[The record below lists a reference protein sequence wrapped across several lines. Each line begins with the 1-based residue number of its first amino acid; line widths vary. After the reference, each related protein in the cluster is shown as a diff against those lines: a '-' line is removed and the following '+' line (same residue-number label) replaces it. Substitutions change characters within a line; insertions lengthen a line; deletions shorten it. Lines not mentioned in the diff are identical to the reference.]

1 MKITA
6 AEQEVVALIDSGL
19 TQSQVAEK
27 LGINASNVSRR
38 YAGAKHKA
46 LRDGMAPG
54 FEIDRK
60 TEGRWYTD
68 ESTGERRVEYLK
80 SKREKDSNNNFE
92 DAFRAAIS
100 DIKPLKKIAIPKA
113 NLTDIMTVYP
123 MGDPHVGLY
132 AYHKESGED
141 FDCDIAERDLLA
153 ATDYLVDIAP
163 ATEEALVVN
172 LGDFFHGDSGK
183 NTTTAGTPVDIDT
196 RWSRVL
202 QIGIKI
208 MLRLTEKALSKHKRV
223 TVIVAPGNHD
233 SESSIVLTIAMQIY
247 FEKNNRVTI
256 QEPNMFHFYEFGSNL
271 IGVCHGHTVKKEAL
285 PGLMAEDMPEA
296 WGRTKHRYWYTGHI
310 HHRTLLEV
318 GSSIIES
325 FRTLAGKDAW
335 HHGQGYRAGRDMN
348 AIILHKKYGETD
360 RHRCDILRARA

>member
-1 MKITA
+1 LIELTDR
-6 AEQEVVALIDSGL
+6 QREVWELSKEGL
-19 TQSQVAEK
+19 NNCEIGRK
-27 LGINASNVSRR
+27 LDVTEATVRGILKR
-38 YAGAKHKA
+38 AKSKA
-46 LRDGMAPG
+46 LVESMAPG

-68 ESTGERRVEYLK
+68 ENGEKRVEYLK
-80 SKREKDSNNNFE
+80 SKRENVSQTGFA

-100 DIKPLKKIAIPKA
+100 DTKPYNKVAIPKA
-113 NLTDIMTVYP
+113 SVKDSMVIYP
-123 MGDPHVGLY
+123 MGDPHVGMY
-132 AYHKESGED
+132 AYHKEVGED
-141 FDCDIAERDLLA
+141 FDCDIAERDLLT
-153 ATDYLVDIAP
+153 ATEYLVDIAP
-163 ATEEALVVN
+163 PTEEALIIN
-172 LGDFFHGDSGK
+172 LGDFFHGDSGR

-208 MLRLTEKALSKHKRV
+208 MLRLTEKALEKHKRV

-233 SESSIVLTIAMQIY
+233 SESSVILTIAMQIY
-247 FEKNNRVTI
+247 FENNKRVTI

-318 GSSIIES
+318 GSTIIES

-348 AIILHKKYGETD
+348 AIVLHKKYGETD

>member
-1 MKITA
+1 MIELTSKQ
-6 AEQEVVALIDSGL
+6 QEAWELNKQGMNNSEIARSKGVSEATIRARLKVAFTKSELSDSQPGYIVKGRTTLIKNGETVL
-19 TQSQVAEK
+19 EWVKTQKPKDEK
-27 LGINASNVSRR
+27 
-38 YAGAKHKA
+38 
-46 LRDGMAPG
+46 
-54 FEIDRK
+54 
-60 TEGRWYTD
+60 
-68 ESTGERRVEYLK
+68 ESK
-80 SKREKDSNNNFE
+80 NHFE

-100 DIKPLKKIAIPKA
+100 DTKPLKKVAIPKA
-113 NLTDIMTVYP
+113 GLADIMTVYP
-123 MGDPHVGLY
+123 MGDPHIGLY

-163 ATEEALVVN
+163 ATEEALIVN
-172 LGDFFHGDSGK
+172 LGDFFHGDSSR

-202 QIGIKI
+202 QVGIAI
-208 MLRLTEKALSKHKRV
+208 MIRMVERALQKHKKV
-223 TVIVAPGNHD
+223 TVINATGNHD
-233 SESSIVLTIAMQIY
+233 TESSIFLCIAMRHH
-247 FEKNNRVTI
+247 FKDNKRVDI
-256 QEPNMFHFYEFGSNL
+256 REPNMFHFYEFGANL
-271 IGVCHGHTVKKEAL
+271 IGICHGHTVKKERL
-285 PGLMAEDMPEA
+285 PGLMAMDMPEA

-310 HHRTLLEV
+310 HHKTIMEVDSTLV
-318 GSSIIES
+318 ES